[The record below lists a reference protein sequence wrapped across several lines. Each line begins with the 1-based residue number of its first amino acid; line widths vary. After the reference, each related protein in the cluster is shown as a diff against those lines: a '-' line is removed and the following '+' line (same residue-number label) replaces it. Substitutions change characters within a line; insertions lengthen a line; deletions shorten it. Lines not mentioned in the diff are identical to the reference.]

1 MTSRPRRWLP
11 TGAKSLRTR
20 PGTQRIFPAV
30 STTGHPARSSLG
42 TLASTNTSW
51 SFFEPPRPSGRIRSP
66 GFALR
71 TVSVASCSV
80 RASKTA
86 LHGPGF
92 ASSRTAR
99 ARSRQPWTAT
109 SPPASSVRTYRRE
122 PGAASLH
129 QSIPP
134 LCSTEPPGSARRF
147 PSPPVVASSRTR
159 STCSSSMART
169 SPRLEASQTRTIRRC
184 NAAGRRARLA
194 QSRPPRATRLRAPR
208 SAMSSRTASSS
219 RARSAKRPSAALMA
233 GLNSLSSSGRTP
245 RRIRFRVNR
254 RPSLLRSVRW
264 RKPRRRRNSSTSR
277 RDTSSSGRTIPSAR
291 SGSMPAS
298 PPRPLPRISRWRTV
312 AA

>member
-1 MTSRPRRWLP
+1 MTSRPRRSLP

-20 PGTQRIFPAV
+20 PGTQRILPAV
-30 STTGHPARSSLG
+30 STTGHPARSILG

-71 TVSVASCSV
+71 TVSVASSSA

-92 ASSRTAR
+92 APSRTAR

-109 SPPASSVRTYRRE
+109 SPPASSVPTNRRE

-129 QSIPP
+129 HSMPP
-134 LCSTEPPGSARRF
+134 LRSTEPPGSARRF
-147 PSPPVVASSRTR
+147 SSPPTVASSRTR

-169 SPRLEASQTRTIRRC
+169 SPRLEPSQLRTTRRCSAAGSEARPAQSRLPRTIRRC
-184 NAAGRRARLA
+184 ARRPARR
-194 QSRPPRATRLRAPR
+194 SSTR
-208 SAMSSRTASSS
+208 SSS

-291 SGSMPAS
+291 SGWMPPS

-312 AA
+312 SA